1 MALDPKTSRRA
12 LFAVALSLL
21 AAAAALMLWGS
32 AVSRSLAMLAVLASL
47 GVGRRARAAGALL
60 PGARAIGGSLPKPV
74 RWWLGALLFGLVG
87 AAYWYLNY
95 AEQHGYTNPFP
106 VYLFAATLLAA
117 FWWLSGLLT
126 RWV

>member
-21 AAAAALMLWGS
+21 VAAAALMFWGN
-32 AVSRSLAMLAVLASL
+32 AGSRSLAMLAVLASL

-60 PGARAIGGSLPKPV
+60 PGAVAVGGSPPKPV

-87 AAYWYLNY
+87 AAYSLLNY
-95 AEQHGYTNPFP
+95 AEHHEWTNLFP
-106 VYLFAATLLAA
+106 VYLFAATLVAA